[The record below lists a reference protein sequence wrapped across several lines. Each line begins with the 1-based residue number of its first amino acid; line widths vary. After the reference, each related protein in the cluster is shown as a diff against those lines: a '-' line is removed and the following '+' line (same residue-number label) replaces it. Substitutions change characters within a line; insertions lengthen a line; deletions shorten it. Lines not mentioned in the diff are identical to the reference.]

1 MVKGTNRA
9 YKVVPVEDEPD
20 FGDPPRNWARVASMA
35 GVWAL
40 LLLGT
45 AWMAPGFA
53 SGGGEEE
60 TDVRD
65 QAPTTPRQA
74 VARYLE
80 AGLGGDSDRVDDALC
95 NGASPDVSES
105 ELAALRS
112 EYEEQPEIEVSTSEP
127 VVSEVGMEVAAQVSF
142 IGDSIFYEDFTVTVL
157 ATGGSYCVDQATA
170 VDSEDDGPVIEVDP
184 QDQAARFLSAVF
196 TVRDVEA
203 ASGYLCEE
211 FEGSGPQELASGLS
225 SWEARLGESTAVQGF
240 EGDPMPSSAGTT
252 VPMSVE
258 LSSGQAV
265 ESFSFEITVQ
275 ADCVSA
281 VSGGEALLDPAED

>member
-35 GVWAL
+35 GAWAL

-45 AWMAPGFA
+45 AWVAPGFA

-80 AGLGGDSDRVDDALC
+80 AGLGGDSGRVEDALC
-95 NGASPDVSES
+95 DDASPEVSES
-105 ELAALRS
+105 ELVALRS
-112 EYEEQPEIEVSTSEP
+112 EYEEQPEIEISTSEP
-127 VVSEVGMEVAAQVSF
+127 VGSATGMEVAAQVSF
-142 IGDSIFYEDFTVTVL
+142 IGASIFYEDFTVTVL
-157 ATGGSYCVDQATA
+157 ATGDSYCVDQVTA
-170 VDSEDDGPVIEVDP
+170 VDSEDDGPVTEVDP

-211 FEGSGPQELASGLS
+211 FEGSGPEALASGLN

-240 EGDPMPSSAGTT
+240 EGDPVSSPTGTT

-265 ESFSFEITVQ
+265 ESFSFEITVE

-281 VSGGEALLDPAED
+281 VSGGEALLDPPED